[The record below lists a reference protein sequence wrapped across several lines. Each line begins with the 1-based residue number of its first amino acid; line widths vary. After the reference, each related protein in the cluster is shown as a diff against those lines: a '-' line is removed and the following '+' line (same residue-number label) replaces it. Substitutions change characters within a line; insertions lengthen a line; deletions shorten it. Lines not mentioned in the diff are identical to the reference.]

1 MQPSSPGVVKRRVG
15 EIDLEV
21 NDWILAG
28 LEGNDW
34 MVAKLISV
42 SFYVLRTGN

>member
-1 MQPSSPGVVKRRVG
+1 MRRLG
-15 EIDLEV
+15 EIYLEG

-28 LEGNDW
+28 LEWNCW